1 MVPQYCSKFLP
12 KTPRLRPQCGI
23 SDGEKVLSLDATMIL
38 LLYMEKLV
46 YNDINGDQVSIGE
59 WSGIE
64 YGERLEI
71 ASDSW

>member
-1 MVPQYCSKFLP
+1 
-12 KTPRLRPQCGI
+12 
-23 SDGEKVLSLDATMIL
+23 MIL